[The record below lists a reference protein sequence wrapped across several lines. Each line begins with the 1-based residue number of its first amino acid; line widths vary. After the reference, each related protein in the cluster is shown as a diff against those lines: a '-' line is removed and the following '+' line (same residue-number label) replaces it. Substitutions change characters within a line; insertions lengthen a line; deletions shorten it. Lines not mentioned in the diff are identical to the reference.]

1 MEEKEINILLTSAG
15 RRRYLVDFFKK
26 ALKGN
31 GKVYATNSSEI
42 SAALEAADGAAV
54 SPLIYDKNYIPFLLN
69 FCRRNRIAAVIPLF
83 DIDLPILSKHKKE
96 FEDIGTRVIVSDS
109 NIIEI
114 CNDKWKTYS
123 FLKQNHFNTIKTYID
138 LKAALDALVAKEIEY
153 PLVIK
158 PRWGMGSLDIFIANN
173 EQELQVLYT
182 KVKRELQDSYLKYE
196 SREDSTRAVLIQ
208 EYITGQEYG
217 MDIIHDLEGN
227 YCSVVVK
234 EKLGMR
240 AGETDCARIVDD
252 KDIILLG
259 KKLSS
264 LVKHIGNMDVDLF
277 RKNGM
282 LYILELNARFGG
294 GYPFSHIAGIDLP
307 GAIIGWLK
315 GEKVSEKFFH
325 AKKDIVIQ
333 KDISLLILNSELFS
347 KENK

>member
-1 MEEKEINILLTSAG
+1 M
-15 RRRYLVDFFKK
+15 
-26 ALKGN
+26 
-31 GKVYATNSSEI
+31 
-42 SAALEAADGAAV
+42 
-54 SPLIYDKNYIPFLLN
+54 
-69 FCRRNRIAAVIPLF
+69 
-83 DIDLPILSKHKKE
+83 
-96 FEDIGTRVIVSDS
+96 
-109 NIIEI
+109 
-114 CNDKWKTYS
+114 
-123 FLKQNHFNTIKTYID
+123 
-138 LKAALDALVAKEIEY
+138 
-153 PLVIK
+153 
-158 PRWGMGSLDIFIANN
+158 
-173 EQELQVLYT
+173 
-182 KVKRELQDSYLKYE
+182 KYE

-217 MDIIHDLEGN
+217 MDIIHDLGGN